1 MVMNQNPRPS
11 SLPDIL
17 SIFPLTGTL
26 LLPGTRLPLHIFEP
40 RYRNMVEDALN
51 ATGVFGMI
59 QPIVPQHD
67 NSPRP
72 GAENTRP
79 DLYGVGCAGYIERW
93 EKAPDG
99 RYLIQLQGLSRFR
112 IQEELAL
119 ERGYRRIRPDYSCF
133 PDTLREPAPTPDRA
147 RLRLALETY
156 GQRHGLAIDLEQLDP
171 IPDADLVNVL
181 GVALPFHAA
190 EKQALLEASSLK
202 DREEVL
208 IALLELGGEEP
219 SPESEPNSR
228 TLN

>member
-1 MVMNQNPRPS
+1 MVMNQNPRPD

-17 SIFPLTGTL
+17 PVFPLTGTL

-51 ATGVFGMI
+51 GDGVFGMI
-59 QPIVPQHD
+59 QPVVPQQD
-67 NSPRP
+67 NIPRA
-72 GAENTRP
+72 GAEKTSP
-79 DLYGVGCAGYIERW
+79 ELYEVGCAGYIERW

-112 IQEELAL
+112 VREELAL
-119 ERGYRRIRPDYSCF
+119 ERGYRRVRPDYRCF
-133 PDTLREPAPTPDRA
+133 PDALSEPAPTPDRA
-147 RLRLALETY
+147 RLRLALEAY
-156 GQRHGLAIDLEQLDP
+156 GRRHGLAIDLEQIDP
-171 IPDADLVNVL
+171 IPDPDLVNVL

-190 EKQALLEASSLK
+190 EKQALLEASSLR

-208 IALLELGGEEP
+208 VALLELGGEEP
-219 SPESEPNSR
+219 GPDAEPGSR